1 MSIFMSILKY
11 LLKVNNNME
20 NENKGYL
27 LELINANGQEKSQKI
42 FLNPKILYIPEVAT
56 KEVLLLVNELKNK
69 VNIDSQEL
77 TLVLTNKNNGVSV
90 DKNSF
95 LADLLDAD
103 MSSLIVKDLINIV
116 RGYDMDEENN
126 VCGW

>member
-1 MSIFMSILKY
+1 MK
-11 LLKVNNNME
+11 

-27 LELINANGQEKSQKI
+27 LELINTNGQEKCQKV
-42 FLNPKILYIPEVAT
+42 FLNPKILYIPEIAT

-69 VNIDSQEL
+69 VNSDPQEL

-90 DKNSF
+90 DKDCI

-103 MSSLIVKDLINIV
+103 MSSLMVKDLINIV
-116 RGYDMDEENN
+116 RGYDMDEETN

>member
-11 LLKVNNNME
+11 LPKVNNNME

-27 LELINANGQEKSQKI
+27 LELINAYGQEKSQKI
-42 FLNPKILYIPEVAT
+42 FLNPKILYIPEIAT
-56 KEVLLLVNELKNK
+56 KEVSLLVNELKNK
-69 VNIDSQEL
+69 VNIESQEL

-90 DKNSF
+90 DKDSF
-95 LADLLDAD
+95 LTDLLDAD
-103 MSSLIVKDLINIV
+103 MSSLMVKDLINIV
-116 RGYDMDEENN
+116 RGYDMDEETN

>member
-11 LLKVNNNME
+11 LPKVNNNME

-42 FLNPKILYIPEVAT
+42 FLNPKILYIPEIAN

-103 MSSLIVKDLINIV
+103 MSSLMVKDLINIV
-116 RGYDMDEENN
+116 RGYDMDEETN

>member
-1 MSIFMSILKY
+1 MKD
-11 LLKVNNNME
+11 
-20 NENKGYL
+20 ENKGYL
-27 LELINANGQEKSQKI
+27 LELINTHGKEKSQKV

-56 KEVLLLVNELKNK
+56 KEVLLLINELKNK

-90 DKNSF
+90 DKDSF
-95 LADLLDAD
+95 LADLLDAVI
-103 MSSLIVKDLINIV
+103 SSLIVKDLINIV
-116 RGYDMDEENN
+116 RGYDMDEETN

>member
-1 MSIFMSILKY
+1 MSIFISILKY
-11 LLKVNNNME
+11 LPKVNNNME

-42 FLNPKILYIPEVAT
+42 FLNPKILYIPEIAT

-103 MSSLIVKDLINIV
+103 MSSLMVKDLINIV
-116 RGYDMDEENN
+116 RGYDIDEETN

>member
-1 MSIFMSILKY
+1 MKD
-11 LLKVNNNME
+11 
-20 NENKGYL
+20 ENKGYL
-27 LELINANGQEKSQKI
+27 LELINTNGQEKSQKT

-69 VNIDSQEL
+69 VNIDLQEL

-90 DKNSF
+90 DKDSF

-103 MSSLIVKDLINIV
+103 VSSLMVKDLINIV
-116 RGYDMDEENN
+116 RGYDMDEETN

>member
-11 LLKVNNNME
+11 LPKVNNNME

-42 FLNPKILYIPEVAT
+42 FLNPKILYIPEIAN
-56 KEVLLLVNELKNK
+56 KEVLLLVNKLKNK

-103 MSSLIVKDLINIV
+103 MSSLMVKDLINIV
-116 RGYDMDEENN
+116 RGYDMDEETN

>member
-1 MSIFMSILKY
+1 MSILKY
-11 LLKVNNNME
+11 LPKVNNME

-42 FLNPKILYIPEVAT
+42 FLNPKILYIPEIAT
-56 KEVLLLVNELKNK
+56 KEVSLLVNELKIK
-69 VNIDSQEL
+69 VNIESQEL

-90 DKNSF
+90 DKDSF
-95 LADLLDAD
+95 LTDLLDAD
-103 MSSLIVKDLINIV
+103 MSSLMVKDLINIV
-116 RGYDMDEENN
+116 RGYDMDEETN

>member
-1 MSIFMSILKY
+1 MSILKY
-11 LLKVNNNME
+11 LPKVNNNME

-42 FLNPKILYIPEVAT
+42 FLNPKILYIPEIAN

-103 MSSLIVKDLINIV
+103 MSSLMVKDLINIV
-116 RGYDMDEENN
+116 RGYDMDEETN

>member
-1 MSIFMSILKY
+1 
-11 LLKVNNNME
+11 ME

-42 FLNPKILYIPEVAT
+42 FLNPKILYIPEIAT

-103 MSSLIVKDLINIV
+103 MSSLMVKDLINIV
-116 RGYDMDEENN
+116 RGYDIDEETN

>member
-1 MSIFMSILKY
+1 MKD
-11 LLKVNNNME
+11 
-20 NENKGYL
+20 ENKGYL
-27 LELINANGQEKSQKI
+27 LELVNTNGEEKSQKI

-56 KEVLLLVNELKNK
+56 KEVSFLVNELQSQ
-69 VNIDSQEL
+69 VSIDLQEL

-90 DKNSF
+90 DKDSF

-103 MSSLIVKDLINIV
+103 MSSLMVKDLINIV
-116 RGYDMDEENN
+116 RGYDMDEETN

>member
-1 MSIFMSILKY
+1 
-11 LLKVNNNME
+11 ME

-42 FLNPKILYIPEVAT
+42 FLNPKILYIPEIAT
-56 KEVLLLVNELKNK
+56 KEVSLLVNELKNK
-69 VNIDSQEL
+69 VNIESQEL

-90 DKNSF
+90 DKDSF
-95 LADLLDAD
+95 LTDLLDAD
-103 MSSLIVKDLINIV
+103 MSSLMVKDLINIV
-116 RGYDMDEENN
+116 RGYDMDEETN

>member
-11 LLKVNNNME
+11 LPKVNNNME

-27 LELINANGQEKSQKI
+27 LELINANGQEKSQKT
-42 FLNPKILYIPEVAT
+42 FLNPKILYIPEIAN

-103 MSSLIVKDLINIV
+103 MSSLMVKDLINIV
-116 RGYDMDEENN
+116 RGYDMDEETN

>member
-1 MSIFMSILKY
+1 MK
-11 LLKVNNNME
+11 

-27 LELINANGQEKSQKI
+27 LELINTNGEEKSQKI

-56 KEVLLLVNELKNK
+56 KEVSFLVNELQSQ
-69 VNIDSQEL
+69 VSIDLQEL

-90 DKNSF
+90 DKDSF

-103 MSSLIVKDLINIV
+103 MSSLMVKDLINIV
-116 RGYDMDEENN
+116 RGYDMDEETN

>member
-1 MSIFMSILKY
+1 
-11 LLKVNNNME
+11 ME

-27 LELINANGQEKSQKI
+27 LELINTHGKEKSQKI
-42 FLNPKILYIPEVAT
+42 FLNPKILYIPEVAA

-90 DKNSF
+90 DKDSF
-95 LADLLDAD
+95 LVDLLDAD
-103 MSSLIVKDLINIV
+103 ISSLMVKDLINIV
-116 RGYDMDEENN
+116 RGYDMDEETN

>member
-11 LLKVNNNME
+11 LPKVNNNME

-42 FLNPKILYIPEVAT
+42 FLNPKILYIPEIAN

-69 VNIDSQEL
+69 INIDSQEL

-103 MSSLIVKDLINIV
+103 MSSLMVKDLINIV
-116 RGYDMDEENN
+116 RGYDMDEETN

>member
-1 MSIFMSILKY
+1 
-11 LLKVNNNME
+11 ME

-27 LELINANGQEKSQKI
+27 LELISADGQDKSQKI
-42 FLNPKILYIPEVAT
+42 FLNPKILYIPDVAAQ
-56 KEVLLLVNELKNK
+56 EILLLVDELKSK

-77 TLVLTNKNNGVSV
+77 TLALTNKNNGVSV
-90 DKNSF
+90 NKESF

-103 MSSLIVKDLINIV
+103 MSSLMVKDLINIV
-116 RGYDMDEENN
+116 RGYDMDEETN

>member
-1 MSIFMSILKY
+1 MSILKY
-11 LLKVNNNME
+11 LPKVNNME

-42 FLNPKILYIPEVAT
+42 FLNPKVLYIPEIAT
-56 KEVLLLVNELKNK
+56 KEVSLLVNELKNK
-69 VNIDSQEL
+69 VNIESQEL

-90 DKNSF
+90 DKDSF
-95 LADLLDAD
+95 LTDLLDAD
-103 MSSLIVKDLINIV
+103 MSSLMVKDLINIV
-116 RGYDMDEENN
+116 RGYDMDEETN

>member
-1 MSIFMSILKY
+1 MKD
-11 LLKVNNNME
+11 
-20 NENKGYL
+20 ENKGYL
-27 LELINANGQEKSQKI
+27 LELINTNGEEKSQKI

-56 KEVLLLVNELKNK
+56 KEISFLVNELQSQ
-69 VNIDSQEL
+69 VSIDLQEL

-90 DKNSF
+90 DKDSF

-103 MSSLIVKDLINIV
+103 MSSLMVKDLINIV
-116 RGYDMDEENN
+116 RGYDMDEETN

>member
-1 MSIFMSILKY
+1 MSILKY

-42 FLNPKILYIPEVAT
+42 FLNPKILYIPEIAT

-103 MSSLIVKDLINIV
+103 ISSLMVKDLINIV
-116 RGYDMDEENN
+116 RGYDIDEETN